1 MTTSSF
7 GEHLKRE
14 REMRGVSLDEIS
26 AATRISTRFLEA
38 LESEQWDKLPG
49 GVFNRGFVRA
59 VARFLGL
66 NEENLVAEYTLATG
80 DRVPAQT
87 WPPGVPPPEVGE
99 RSRTFPWLAALL
111 VAVILAGGWVAWR
124 RYVAARS
131 ARRAASELVVPSA
144 VPNPPPAP
152 ASMRAGET
160 ENSSSTTPA
169 GTSASPAR
177 PSSAAEPA
185 TLHLTVALAEGKA
198 TSVKV
203 VADGETVFDGAMESG
218 QSQRFR
224 ALEQFEISA
233 RDPYALQLELNGQR
247 VVSVT
252 SAGSPGKIRLTRRN
266 LKKPSGGPD

>member
-124 RYVAARS
+124 RYVAARA

-144 VPNPPPAP
+144 LPNPRPAP
-152 ASMRAGET
+152 ASKTAGET

-169 GTSASPAR
+169 GTSASPAS